1 MTLNDSR
8 FFSGLVMIMLNIGS
22 KYVTIELSDT
32 QEAYLRNSIGRQILI
47 FSISWM
53 GTRDIYMALAL
64 TAIFTVLTQ
73 YLFNEKSSLCI
84 LPESVIQLQEV
95 IDVNKDNKVS
105 QGEIQNALE
114 ILDRANKQQKRV
126 DRLSQL
132 NLFK

>member
-95 IDVNKDNKVS
+95 IDINKDNKVS
-105 QGEIQNALE
+105 QGEIQHALE
-114 ILDRANKQQKRV
+114 VLERANKQQKRV
-126 DRLSQL
+126 DRLAQL